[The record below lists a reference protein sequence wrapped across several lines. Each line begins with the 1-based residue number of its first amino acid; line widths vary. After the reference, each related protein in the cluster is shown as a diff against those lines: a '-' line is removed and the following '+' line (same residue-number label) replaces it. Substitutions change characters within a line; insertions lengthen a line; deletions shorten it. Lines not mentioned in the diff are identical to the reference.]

1 MSTLDQM
8 DTLGTLSI
16 GAGGHWG
23 EMGTRKNEH
32 QGKLT
37 FEANGHLG
45 LMDIGANGHWGE
57 MGTRKNEHHSKWS
70 LLGNWGK

>member
-8 DTLGTLSI
+8 GTLGTLSI

-32 QGKLT
+32 QSKLT

-45 LMDIGANGHWGE
+45 SMDIG
-57 MGTRKNEHHSKWS
+57 
-70 LLGNWGK
+70 GK

>member
-8 DTLGTLSI
+8 GTLGTLSI
-16 GAGGHWG
+16 GAAISTCGHWG

-37 FEANGHLG
+37 FEANGHWDGTLG
-45 LMDIGANGHWGE
+45 RWTLEGNGHQE
-57 MGTRKNEHHSKWS
+57 K
-70 LLGNWGK
+70 